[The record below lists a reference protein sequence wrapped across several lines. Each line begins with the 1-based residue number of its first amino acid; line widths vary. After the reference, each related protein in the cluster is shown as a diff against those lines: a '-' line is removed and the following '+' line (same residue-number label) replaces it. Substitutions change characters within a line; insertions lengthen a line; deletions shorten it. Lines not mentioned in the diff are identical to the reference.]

1 MPRRRVL
8 EVSSD
13 EEPSQSQPATQLSQ
27 SQGAGV
33 ISDQDKKR
41 LAGIVC
47 NYLMVSD
54 CKKIPAKRADIVK
67 AILKD
72 HGKHFKEVLAEANRI
87 MEKVYGYKVV
97 ELEKKNQFIMVNTL
111 MMNNNN
117 DNDDLLLA
125 PRTNSEAANI
135 GLITAILAGIF
146 MSGQVMQ
153 EGPLREYLKKLGI
166 DIDSQ
171 EEHPTFGNITR
182 YIHQDLVR
190 QQYLQINRIT
200 NVDPPSNEYRWGE
213 RAHKE
218 LSKKDIL
225 ELVCKVYGNQTRP
238 EDWVAQWKI
247 VKKEEEES

>member
-1 MPRRRVL
+1 MSRRRVL

-13 EEPSQSQPATQLSQ
+13 EGPSQSQPASQRSQ
-27 SQGAGV
+27 SQGV
-33 ISDQDKKR
+33 SEISDHDKKM
-41 LAGIVC
+41 LAGNVC
-47 NYLMVSD
+47 NFLMVSD
-54 CKKIPAKRADIVK
+54 CKKTPAKRSDIVK
-67 AILKD
+67 AVLKE
-72 HGKHFKEVLAEANRI
+72 HGRHFKEILAEANQI
-87 MEKVYGYKVV
+87 MERVYGYKVV
-97 ELEKKNQFIMVNTL
+97 ELETKNQFIMVNTL

-125 PRTNSEAANI
+125 PKSSSEAASM

-153 EGPLREYLKKLGI
+153 EGPMREYLKKLGI

-171 EEHPTFGNITR
+171 EEHPTFGNITK
-182 YIHQDLVR
+182 YFQDLVK
-190 QQYLQINRIT
+190 QQYLQTTKNKD
-200 NVDPPSNEYRWGE
+200 VEPPTNEYRWGE

-225 ELVCKVYGNQTRP
+225 EFVCKVYGNQTRP
-238 EDWVAQWKI
+238 EDWVTQWKI